1 MNFDSTIYIHVY
13 VLKSKW
19 IVYEVKKK
27 KRLKQYT

>member
-1 MNFDSTIYIHVY
+1 MNFDSNYHVY

-27 KRLKQYT
+27 KRLKQYA